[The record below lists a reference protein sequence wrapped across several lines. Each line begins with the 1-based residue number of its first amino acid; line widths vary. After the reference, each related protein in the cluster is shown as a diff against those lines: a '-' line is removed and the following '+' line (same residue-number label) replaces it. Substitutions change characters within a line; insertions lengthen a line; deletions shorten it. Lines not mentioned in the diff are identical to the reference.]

1 MITTEAPDR
10 AEVLRYLGGA
20 DAQPDERLTALLD
33 SCEKELLRIAEPKY
47 LYRMINLPCD
57 EWIAGEDI
65 RAHLRGCDR
74 AILLCATLGMAVD
87 RTLRVTQIKDMS
99 RAVVLDSMANVL
111 IEQVC
116 DKAERLIAA
125 QLPDCHL
132 TFRYSP
138 GYGDYPIAM
147 QKKFLEALDAPRK
160 IGLSRNGS
168 DLLTPSKSV
177 TAIIGVSKEPVERR
191 RRGCAVCNLRETCR
205 YRRRG
210 NHCGFENTSQ

>member
-1 MITTEAPDR
+1 MITLEAPDR

-20 DAQPDERLTALLD
+20 DAQPDERLNALLD
-33 SCEKELLRIAEPKY
+33 SCEKELLQIAVPKY
-47 LYRMINLPCD
+47 LYRMVELPCAD
-57 EWIAGEDI
+57 LISGEDI
-65 RAHLRGCDR
+65 REHLRGCDR
-74 AILLCATLGMAVD
+74 AVLFCATLGAEVD
-87 RTLRVTQIKDMS
+87 RTLRVTQLRDMS
-99 RAVVLDSMANVL
+99 RAVVLDSMANAA

-125 QLPDCHL
+125 QLPDRYL

-138 GYGDYPIAM
+138 GYGDYPITM

-160 IGLSRNGS
+160 IGLSRNES

>member
-1 MITTEAPDR
+1 MITLEAPDR

-20 DAQPDERLTALLD
+20 DAQPDERLNALLD
-33 SCEKELLRIAEPKY
+33 SCEKELLQIAEPKY
-47 LYRMINLPCD
+47 LYRMIELPCAD
-57 EWIAGEDI
+57 LISGDDI
-65 RAHLRGCDR
+65 KAHLRGCDR
-74 AILLCATLGMAVD
+74 AVLLCATLGAEVD
-87 RTLRVTQIKDMS
+87 RTLRVTQLRDMS
-99 RAVVLDSMANVL
+99 RAVVLDSMANAA

-125 QLPDCHL
+125 RLPDCYL

-138 GYGDYPIAM
+138 GYGDYPITM

-160 IGLSRNGS
+160 IGLSRNAS

-191 RRGCAVCNLRETCR
+191 RRGCAVCSLRETCR

-210 NHCGFENTSQ
+210 NHCGSENTSQ